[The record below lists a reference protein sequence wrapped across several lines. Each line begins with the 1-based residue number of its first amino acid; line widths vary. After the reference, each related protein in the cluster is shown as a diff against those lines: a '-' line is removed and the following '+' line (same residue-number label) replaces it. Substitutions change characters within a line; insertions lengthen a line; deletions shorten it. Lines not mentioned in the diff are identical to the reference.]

1 VNSSVVIFWCVLA
14 VALAVALY
22 WVFFTDRSVPASSRN
37 PSWPVLVLVSLT
49 LVLTVW
55 SSYLERPSY
64 SYDPEVNP
72 VAIAIAFDL
81 SPSMLAIPDPSSG
94 ADLTPRY
101 QRGIAS
107 LLELLGE
114 LEDRQIDVLVSMI
127 GFTEKAEV
135 IMGWESNISQIR
147 EMLQYVVSPDLF
159 TSTGT
164 SIEAGTKALIQSFNT
179 LPKNLQEDTTKI
191 AVIVSDG
198 EDTLTYSYLDYVMEE
213 LEANSFDII
222 TLQTGLLDQSEGVPR
237 YGEFGEFLDFE
248 PMGGKLYTV
257 PDVDTM
263 MRLSEVPDHRGLYV
277 RAESADSASKMLD
290 FIASSGSAVGGMDQ
304 KMVIILAMFV
314 LVGLLYARQVM

>member
-1 VNSSVVIFWCVLA
+1 VDNPVVILWCVLGIG
-14 VALAVALY
+14 LAVVVY
-22 WVFFTDRSVPASSRN
+22 WLLFTDRVAPAGSGR
-37 PSWPVLVLVSLT
+37 PSWLVSM
-49 LVLTVW
+49 LVFLSLILIVW
-55 SSYLERPSY
+55 SVYLERPAY
-64 SYDPEVNP
+64 SYNPEVNP

-81 SPSMLAIPDPSSG
+81 SPSMLAIPDPSRG
-94 ADLTPRY
+94 GDITPRY
-101 QRGIAS
+101 QRAVTS

-114 LEDRQIDVLVSMI
+114 LEDRQIDVLVSMV

-159 TSTGT
+159 TTTGT
-164 SIEAGTKALIQSFNT
+164 SIEAATKALIQSFNT
-179 LPKNLQEDTTKI
+179 LPKNLKEDTTKV

-198 EDTLTYSYLDYVMEE
+198 EDTLTYSYLDYVMDE

-257 PDVDTM
+257 PDVETM
-263 MRLSEVPDHRGLYV
+263 MRLSEVPSHRGLYV
-277 RAESADSASKMLD
+277 RAESDGTALKMLG
-290 FIASSGSAVGGMDQ
+290 FIANAGIAGQGMDQ
-304 KMVIILAMFV
+304 KLLVILGLFILAS
-314 LVGLLYARQVM
+314 LLYARQVM